1 MPIRFSVAGRQ
12 FSPSWPMTLLTIA
25 LLALFV
31 GLGQWQWNR
40 GAAKQV
46 LWDQFAQAAVP
57 EYSSR
62 PPNLDAFPR
71 FSRVAFGARYRPA
84 RQFLLDNR
92 TNSGRPGYEVL
103 TPAVLNDGRWI
114 LVNRG
119 WVPFSG
125 YRDRLPD
132 VSMTGGAL
140 ATIVGY
146 VDDLPSAG
154 LASGRAPPAPG
165 DEWPKLT
172 SYPTHEELEAALGE
186 KLARRIVLLDARL
199 SGYGNY
205 ARNWSPPGLSPDRH
219 FSYAIQWWGFAVVL
233 LVIYFGLNLRKVS

>member
-1 MPIRFSVAGRQ
+1 
-12 FSPSWPMTLLTIA
+12 LLT
-25 LLALFV
+25 LGLFTLFV

-40 GAAKQV
+40 GAGKQV
-46 LWDQFAQAAVP
+46 LWDQFANAPAP

-62 PPNLDAFPR
+62 PPDLDTVPR
-71 FSRVAFGARYRPA
+71 FSRVAFAARYRPA

-92 TNSGRPGYEVL
+92 TNNGRPGYEVL

-119 WVPFSG
+119 WIPFSG

-132 VSMTGGAL
+132 VSMSGGAV
-140 ATIVGY
+140 ATIAGY
-146 VDDLPSAG
+146 VDELPSAG
-154 LASGRAPPAPG
+154 LASGRAAPAPG
-165 DEWPKLT
+165 DQWPKLT
-172 SYPTHEELEAALGE
+172 SYPTHEELETALGE
-186 KLARRIVLLDARL
+186 KLSRRIVLLDARVD
-199 SGYGNY
+199 GYGNY

-233 LVIYFGLNLRKVS
+233 LVLYFGLNFRKVS